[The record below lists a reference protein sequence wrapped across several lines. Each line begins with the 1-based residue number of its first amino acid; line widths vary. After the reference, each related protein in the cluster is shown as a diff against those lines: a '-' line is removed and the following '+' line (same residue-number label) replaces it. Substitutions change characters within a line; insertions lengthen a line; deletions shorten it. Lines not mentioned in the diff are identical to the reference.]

1 MGNLI
6 VTISREFGSGGRKVG
21 ELLAQQLCIPFYD
34 KEIIQITQ
42 EKSGLSKEFL
52 ENAEEHSRR
61 SFLFSIATT
70 AYADMKYPYQ
80 YDTPVTDKAFF
91 AQSDVI
97 RELAAKNNCVIVG
110 RCADYILKEEDKML
124 RVFITAEH
132 DDRLKRI
139 IAEYGIDEKE
149 APAKLKKADKARA
162 SYVRLYTGEEWG
174 SIHNHDLIIN
184 TSFTGIEGA
193 VNIIKE
199 ALHSKGYIK

>member
-6 VTISREFGSGGRKVG
+6 ITISREFGSGGRKVG

-42 EKSGLSKEFL
+42 EKSGLSQEFL
-52 ENAEEHSRR
+52 ENAEEHSRK

-80 YDTPVTDKAFF
+80 YDTPITDKAFF

-97 RELAAKNNCVIVG
+97 RDLAAKDNCVIVG
-110 RCADYILKEEDKML
+110 RCADYILKDEEKML
-124 RVFITAEH
+124 RVFITADH

-139 IAEYGIDEKE
+139 IDEYDIEEKE
-149 APAKLKKADKARA
+149 APSKLKKADKARA